1 MELTRLLL
9 RLSVPRAFVFTVPG
23 STAIRLT
30 VERALRERGWA
41 EALSPADADILVVC
55 GDGQVAMKAMTDRVW
70 DQIPSPRSRI
80 RILTPEAVPAQLDEA
95 KSALLDLDAMRIDA
109 TTREQEQAVA
119 VESAS
124 GAMNMSA
131 AAHDHAAMGGSPG
144 GHDHGADHDRAA
156 MTMPVGDHDHGAMDM
171 SDAGQEQAPMDMPE
185 GGQDHAATD
194 MSGGDHDQGSDHDDM
209 GMVGGLAM
217 ARRGDDRDGLKLDQ
231 LHVAL
236 GPVLPDWPAGLVLRL
251 VLQGDIAQSAEL
263 EVMGENG
270 GGSFWIS
277 ADDDA
282 TDEARFGAAAAAD
295 SLQRLLA
302 VAGWRSAALTGRWLR
317 DELLSSEPDAPSH
330 PRFVRWIRRVRR
342 SRALRWSTNGLGIV
356 DATELNKELRGDA
369 TARWIRWTDEILAVA
384 APSSGGSI
392 AVGSSATTGR
402 AARTR
407 AAISLLPSLVTGQ
420 DLSSV
425 RLIVASLDPD
435 IEALPSQVH
444 LARHG

>member
-41 EALSPADADILVVC
+41 EAMSPADADILVVC
-55 GDGQVAMKAMTDRVW
+55 GDGQVEMNAMADRVW
-70 DQIPSPRSRI
+70 DQIPIPRSRI
-80 RILTPEAVPAQLDEA
+80 RIVTLEAVPAQLDEA
-95 KSALLDLDAMRIDA
+95 KSALLDLDALRMDA
-109 TTREQEQAVA
+109 ATREQEQAVA

-124 GAMNMSA
+124 GATNMSA
-131 AAHDHAAMGGSPG
+131 AGHDHAGMGGSAG
-144 GHDHGADHDRAA
+144 GHGHGADHDRAA
-156 MTMPVGDHDHGAMDM
+156 VTMPVGGHDHGAMGIPG
-171 SDAGQEQAPMDMPE
+171 AGQEQAAMTMPA
-185 GGQDHAATD
+185 GGQDHDARD
-194 MSGGDHDQGSDHDDM
+194 MSGGEHDQGSDHGEM

-217 ARRGDDRDGLKLDQ
+217 AGRGDDRDGLKLDQ

-251 VLQGDIAQSAEL
+251 VLQGDIAQSSEL

-270 GGSFWIS
+270 GGSFWMR
-277 ADDDA
+277 AAADA
-282 TDEARFGAAAAAD
+282 TVEARFGAAAAAD

-302 VAGWRSAALTGRWLR
+302 VAGWQSAALTGRWLR

-356 DATELNKELRGDA
+356 DASEPHEELRGDA

-384 APSSGGSI
+384 ARPSGGSI
-392 AVGSSATTGR
+392 ALGSSATTARARAARPVVAEDPKAIDPADGR
-402 AARTR
+402 AATAR
-407 AAISLLPSLVTGQ
+407 I
-420 DLSSV
+420 SSV
-425 RLIVASLDPD
+425 QRIQRAVASPR
-435 IEALPSQVH
+435 SSS
-444 LARHG
+444 

>member
-9 RLSVPRAFVFTVPG
+9 RLSVPRAFVVTVPG

-55 GDGQVAMKAMTDRVW
+55 GDGEVEMNSMTDRVW

-80 RILTPEAVPAQLDEA
+80 RIVTPEAVPAQLDEA
-95 KSALLDLDAMRIDA
+95 KSALLDLDALRMDA

-124 GAMNMSA
+124 GAMDMPA
-131 AAHDHAAMGGSPG
+131 G
-144 GHDHGADHDRAA
+144 GHDHGA
-156 MTMPVGDHDHGAMDM
+156 M
-171 SDAGQEQAPMDMPE
+171 E
-185 GGQDHAATD
+185 
-194 MSGGDHDQGSDHDDM
+194 MSGGDHDQGSDHGNM
-209 GMVGGLAM
+209 GMVGGLGM
-217 ARRGDDRDGLKLDQ
+217 AVRGDDRDGLKLDQ

-270 GGSFWIS
+270 GGSFWMH
-277 ADDDA
+277 AADDA
-282 TDEARFGAAAAAD
+282 TVAARFGAAAAAD

-302 VAGWRSAALTGRWLR
+302 VAGWQSAALTGRWLR
-317 DELLSSEPDAPSH
+317 DELLSSDPDAPSH
-330 PRFVRWIRRVRR
+330 PRFVRWIHRVRR

-356 DATELNKELRGDA
+356 DATEPHEELRGDA
-369 TARWIRWTDEILAVA
+369 TARWIRWTNEILSVA
-384 APSSGGSI
+384 APPPGGSI
-392 AVGSSATTGR
+392 ALGSSATTGR
-402 AARTR
+402 AARAR

-435 IEALPSQVH
+435 IEALRSQAH

>member
-9 RLSVPRAFVFTVPG
+9 RLSVPRAFVVTVPG

-55 GDGQVAMKAMTDRVW
+55 GDGEVEMNSMTDRVW

-80 RILTPEAVPAQLDEA
+80 RIVTPEAVPAQLDEA
-95 KSALLDLDAMRIDA
+95 KSALLDLDALRMDA

-124 GAMNMSA
+124 GAMDMPA
-131 AAHDHAAMGGSPG
+131 GG
-144 GHDHGADHDRAA
+144 
-156 MTMPVGDHDHGAMDM
+156 HDHGAMDM
-171 SDAGQEQAPMDMPE
+171 PDAGHDQAAMTMPA
-185 GGQDHAATD
+185 GGHDHGAME
-194 MSGGDHDQGSDHDDM
+194 MSGGDHDQGSDHGNM
-209 GMVGGLAM
+209 GMVGGLGM
-217 ARRGDDRDGLKLDQ
+217 AVRGDDRDGLKLDQ

-270 GGSFWIS
+270 GGSFWMH
-277 ADDDA
+277 AADDA
-282 TDEARFGAAAAAD
+282 TVAARFGAAAAAD

-302 VAGWRSAALTGRWLR
+302 VAGWQSAALTGRWLR
-317 DELLSSEPDAPSH
+317 DELLSSDPDAPSH
-330 PRFVRWIRRVRR
+330 PRFVRWIHRVRR

-356 DATELNKELRGDA
+356 DATEPHEELRGDA
-369 TARWIRWTDEILAVA
+369 TARWIRWTNEILSVA
-384 APSSGGSI
+384 APPPGGSI
-392 AVGSSATTGR
+392 ALGSSATTGR
-402 AARTR
+402 AARAR

-435 IEALPSQVH
+435 IEALRSQAH